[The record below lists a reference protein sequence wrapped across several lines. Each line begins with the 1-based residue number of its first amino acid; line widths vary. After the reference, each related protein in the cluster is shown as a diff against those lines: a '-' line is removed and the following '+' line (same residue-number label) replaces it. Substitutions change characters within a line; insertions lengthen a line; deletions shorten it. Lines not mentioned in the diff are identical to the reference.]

1 MSRPEEVV
9 ECAFLIP
16 LVRDSDRERHQ
27 PSCWNAL
34 QDALFERFGGSTGP
48 DVIYRAVRPVRGEYR
63 TESGE
68 RVSDESWRYVVAVPR
83 ARLDELR
90 SILRRAGNTFD
101 QEAIYLTVAG
111 IVEFVTGTEADGF
124 LL

>member
-1 MSRPEEVV
+1 MGRPDEVV

-16 LVRDSDRERHQ
+16 LVRDSDRRPHQ
-27 PSCWNAL
+27 SSCWNAL

-48 DVIYRAVRPVRGEYR
+48 DLIYRAVRPVRGEYR
-63 TESGE
+63 SESGE
-68 RVSDESWRYVVAVPR
+68 RVSDESWRYLVAVPR
-83 ARLDELR
+83 SDLDELR
-90 SILRRAGNTFD
+90 SILRRAANTFD

-111 IVEFVTGTEADGF
+111 IVELVTGSDAEGF